1 MISFL
6 KSKGFEPS
14 IIPGRTNLQTN
25 FVVRDKG
32 HLAATLDY
40 YIQTLAAIEAW
51 PKMYTDGQLN
61 PFYQQLV
68 SKDFDIVMMMRQ
80 LDAMGIDCRSLISS
94 VAAEVAKAM
103 GSEDTSLD
111 MTTMTMLVM
120 EAVQKAGYTPQEL
133 AEMSEDSGLDVS
145 KLIFDLYTYF
155 TEQPEEE
162 DDTTPEGQT
171 QPASARRAARLI
183 KAFDNSATPAMRN
196 EQQLRQWL
204 GDYLK

>member
-133 AEMSEDSGLDVS
+133 AEMSEDSGLDMG

-162 DDTTPEGQT
+162 EDTTPEGQT

-183 KAFDNSATPAMRN
+183 KAFNNSATPAMRN